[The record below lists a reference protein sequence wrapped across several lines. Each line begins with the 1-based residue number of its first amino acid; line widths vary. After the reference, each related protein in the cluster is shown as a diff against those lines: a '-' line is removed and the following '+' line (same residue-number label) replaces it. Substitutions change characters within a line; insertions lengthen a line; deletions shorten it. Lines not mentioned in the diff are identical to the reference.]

1 MRKHHNKLYYGQYR
15 YKTVL
20 DLPESAML
28 WPTTD
33 DNLRDIKSTSDKMQ
47 RVWTMAD
54 FIINNRHRMKF
65 RIQEKKS
72 IFYSDK
78 QLSDEIKSKFIDE
91 FVNVESVDPK
101 HGELKENVIGCDR
114 LPHGKYKYQVHI
126 KRGNKGLLSETQ
138 RNNLWDFIERN
149 VENCHVA
156 NLGLLDYL
164 EGRVPYC
171 LGGYMYVTE
180 EKWLS
185 PIYMMANEAIEKV
198 IQFRKVENGSNKKTK
213 G

>member
-1 MRKHHNKLYYGQYR
+1 MYYGKYR
-15 YKTVL
+15 YKTVF
-20 DLPESAML
+20 DLPSASLL

-33 DNLRDIKSTSDKMQ
+33 EHLGIVKEKNPKPTKNNLDK
-47 RVWTMAD
+47 VWDLAD
-54 FIINNRHRMKF
+54 FILENRKNMKF

-78 QLSDEIKSKFIDE
+78 DLADKLKERFIDNFTCQE
-91 FVNVESVDPK
+91 TVDPK
-101 HGELKENVIGCDR
+101 HGDLENNVIGCDR
-114 LPHGKYKYQVHI
+114 LPHGKYKYQVHLRRAY
-126 KRGNKGLLSETQ
+126 RGQLLTETQ
-138 RNNLWDFIERN
+138 RSNLWDFIERN
-149 VENCHVA
+149 IEHCHVA

-164 EGRVPYC
+164 EGRTPYC

>member
-1 MRKHHNKLYYGQYR
+1 MYYGRYR

-20 DLPESAML
+20 DLPSAALL

-33 DNLRDIKSTSDKMQ
+33 EHLNEVKDKNPKPTKNNLDNL
-47 RVWTMAD
+47 WNMAD
-54 FIINNRHRMKF
+54 FIISNRQNMKF

-78 QLSDEIKSKFIDE
+78 ELSDKIKTTFIDN
-91 FVNVESVDPK
+91 FVNIESVDPK
-101 HGELKENVIGCDR
+101 HGELRENIIGCDR
-114 LPHGKYKYQVHI
+114 LPHGKYRYQVHI
-126 KRGNKGLLSETQ
+126 KRGNTGLLTETQ
-138 RNNLWDFIERN
+138 RNNLWEFIERN
-149 VENCHVA
+149 IDHCHVA

-198 IQFRKVENGSNKKTK
+198 IQFRKVENGSNKKT
-213 G
+213 